1 MRVDRPTENSHP
13 GRAALRDKY
22 CNVKLINKG
31 DQMVLSENLVHE
43 YQKMHKRKFGKEIST
58 KVAERELFDL
68 AGLVRL
74 IIKERKKH
82 HDN

>member
-1 MRVDRPTENSHP
+1 
-13 GRAALRDKY
+13 
-22 CNVKLINKG
+22 
-31 DQMVLSENLVHE
+31 MVLSENLVHE